1 MKAKAHTFPALLIVP
16 LLAACLFLSG
26 CTGALSLDE
35 DSIQDAVN
43 TAAETATNLTDSAED
58 ATDAAEMLAGLEFD
72 NTSRVVVLDA
82 KTGKT
87 IREITDQT
95 AIVEALS
102 PLSQEN
108 SIALTP
114 DSPKEYIFEFWGP
127 ETVKAGQDPS
137 DVSDVKLLEITTYQG
152 SDAITINMVVLG
164 GISLSMTPP
173 DGAESLRNLV
183 NQHFSKL
190 TKIRLF

>member
-1 MKAKAHTFPALLIVP
+1 MKAKVNTFSVLLIVP

-35 DSIQDAVN
+35 DSIQDAAN
-43 TAAETATNLTDSAED
+43 TAAETATNLADSAED
-58 ATDAAEMLAGLEFD
+58 AADAAEMLAGLEFD

-87 IREITDQT
+87 IKEITDQT

-183 NQHFSKL
+183 NQQFSKL

>member
-1 MKAKAHTFPALLIVP
+1 MKAKVNTFSVLLIVP

-35 DSIQDAVN
+35 DSIKDAAN
-43 TAAETATNLTDSAED
+43 TAAETATNLADSAED

-87 IREITDQT
+87 IKEITDQT

-183 NQHFSKL
+183 NQQFSKL

>member
-16 LLAACLFLSG
+16 LLSACLFLSG

-35 DSIQDAVN
+35 DSIQDAAN
-43 TAAETATNLTDSAED
+43 TAAETATNLADSAED
-58 ATDAAEMLAGLEFD
+58 TTDAAEMLAGLEFD

-164 GISLSMTPP
+164 GISLSITPP

-183 NQHFSKL
+183 N
-190 TKIRLF
+190 

>member
-1 MKAKAHTFPALLIVP
+1 M
-16 LLAACLFLSG
+16 
-26 CTGALSLDE
+26 DE
-35 DSIQDAVN
+35 DSIQDAAN

-114 DSPKEYIFEFWGP
+114 DSPKEYIFEFWG
-127 ETVKAGQDPS
+127 A
-137 DVSDVKLLEITTYQG
+137 
-152 SDAITINMVVLG
+152 
-164 GISLSMTPP
+164 
-173 DGAESLRNLV
+173 
-183 NQHFSKL
+183 
-190 TKIRLF
+190 